1 MDNYSNS
8 SADEILRRTK
18 MVKSTELTD
27 AFGEYNGDCEK
38 VEYLEALDGAIAEIE
53 ELGFETY
60 AKRTL
65 AKLKEMR
72 EYCKEEIKEE
82 AEREGVCPY
91 CGECMDYDDR
101 SGEYVCNECGYNGG
115 YVPNEDKIE
124 ND

>member
-1 MDNYSNS
+1 
-8 SADEILRRTK
+8 

-38 VEYLEALDGAIAEIE
+38 VEYLEALDGAIAEIK

-65 AKLKEMR
+65 EKLKEMR

-82 AEREGVCPY
+82 AEFEGVCPY
-91 CGECMDYDDR
+91 CGEYLEYSDR
-101 SGEYVCNECGYNGG
+101 SGEYECHNCGYNGG
-115 YVPNEDKIE
+115 YVPDDDRLEDY
-124 ND
+124 

>member
-1 MDNYSNS
+1 M
-8 SADEILRRTK
+8 K
-18 MVKSTELTD
+18 MVASTELTD
-27 AFGEYNGDCEK
+27 ALYDYWSDGEK
-38 VEYLEALDGAIAEIE
+38 VEFLEALDGAIAEIE

-65 AKLKEMR
+65 EKLKEMR

>member
-1 MDNYSNS
+1 
-8 SADEILRRTK
+8 

-27 AFGEYNGDCEK
+27 AFYDYWSDGEK
-38 VEYLEALDGAIAEIE
+38 VEFLEALDGAIAEIE

-82 AEREGVCPY
+82 EAEFEGVCPY
-91 CGECMDYDDR
+91 CGEYLEYDER
-101 SGEYVCNECGYNGG
+101 SGEYECHNCGYGGG
-115 YVPNEDKIE
+115 YVPDDDRLDNY
-124 ND
+124 

>member
-1 MDNYSNS
+1 
-8 SADEILRRTK
+8 

-65 AKLKEMR
+65 EKLKEMR
-72 EYCKEEIKEE
+72 EDCKEEIKEE

-115 YVPNEDKIE
+115 YVPNEDELGDE